1 MLNLT
6 VVASI
11 TIDLSDSK
19 FQKLQDLAAVHEI
32 TIEALL
38 RMSVED
44 WINAQKSEFVNG
56 ADYVL
61 MKNTE
66 LYRRLA

>member
-1 MLNLT
+1 M
-6 VVASI
+6 ASI

-19 FQKLQDLAAVHEI
+19 FQQLQDLAAVHGI

-38 RMSVED
+38 RMSMED
-44 WINAQKSEFVNG
+44 WINAQQREFVNA

-66 LYRRLA
+66 LYQRLA